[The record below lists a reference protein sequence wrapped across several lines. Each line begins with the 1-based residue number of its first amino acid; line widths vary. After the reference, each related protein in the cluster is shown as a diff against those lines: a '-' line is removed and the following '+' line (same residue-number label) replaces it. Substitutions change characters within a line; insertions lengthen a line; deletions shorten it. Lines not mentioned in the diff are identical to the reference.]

1 MRMMQQRSSGAIR
14 ASRRSVLVAAR
25 AGRQQPASQ
34 PPAKGSTV
42 RKPSAQPPQQP
53 AKGTVARRG
62 RDAATTSTTGGAK
75 LTAAERRQQAAAA
88 AQQQAGTRAAST
100 TAARRQAARQAGK
113 AADEGGAATSRRPTG
128 QEYFNVTGFPFPL
141 GPYFTRNTLR
151 REIERDTMWVFE
163 QTQALEFFSV
173 FTPVRMTVIK
183 LASGGLWVH
192 APVAPT
198 AECIRLLKEL
208 DAPVEYI
215 VLPTFAYEHKIFVGP
230 FSRRFPKA
238 KVYVAPYQWSFPLN
252 LPPQFFGIFPAG
264 ELRSDD
270 PEAPWAD
277 EIGQKVFVPPS
288 IGVNETVRFTEVAFF
303 HKRTRTLLVTDAVV
317 YVPEDPPEVIP
328 VPALLDIARDNA
340 LARFVAGGRSRAE
353 VAAIARPEPVE
364 DSREARRKGWARMAL
379 LVLYFG
385 PGDLLTPE
393 ASFAAI
399 SGRLFV
405 GPVVETLV
413 YSKIPKSVVEWVEDI
428 CGEWDFRQVVPCH
441 FEAPVKAGP
450 AEFRRAFAFAYE
462 QAEREGLL
470 PPRPEPQPPKPLP
483 LPLPGFLAG
492 LLGKLGGA
500 APAPAG
506 PGGVGPRPVVFPET
520 DMKTLNSLNN
530 SLLALGAVKR
540 NADLEA
546 AAKAA
551 AAAGLAA
558 GAGADADGEAA
569 KARAL
574 ADAAE
579 MEGSGAAAAAA
590 PPQPVGA
597 AERR

>member
-1 MRMMQQRSSGAIR
+1 MRMMQQRSSGGVR

-42 RKPSAQPPQQP
+42 RKPPAQPAQP
-53 AKGTVARRG
+53 AKAATTARRG
-62 RDAATTSTTGGAK
+62 REAATTSSGGSAK
-75 LTAAERRQQAAAA
+75 LTAAERRQQAAA
-88 AQQQAGTRAAST
+88 QQQSQSGTRAAST
-100 TAARRQAARQAGK
+100 TAARRQAARQAAK
-113 AADEGGAATSRRPTG
+113 AAEEGGASSRRPTG
-128 QEYFNVTGFPFPL
+128 QDYFNFTGFPFPL
-141 GPYFTRNTLR
+141 GPFFTRNTVR

-163 QTQALEFFSV
+163 QTQALDFFSV
-173 FTPVRMTVIK
+173 YTPVRMTVIK

-198 AECIRLLKEL
+198 AECVRLLKEL

-252 LPPQFFGIFPAG
+252 LPPQFFGIFPTG
-264 ELRSDD
+264 ELVSDD
-270 PEAPWAD
+270 PAAPWAE
-277 EIGQKVFVPPS
+277 EIGQKVFLPPS

-303 HKRTRTLLVTDAVV
+303 HKKTRTLLVTDAVV

-328 VPALLDIARDNA
+328 VPALLDLARDNY
-340 LARFVAGGRSRAE
+340 LAQFVAGGRSRAE

-428 CGEWDFRQVVPCH
+428 CGDWDFRQVVPCH

-470 PPRPEPQPPKPLP
+470 APRPEPEPPKPLP
-483 LPLPGFLAG
+483 LPLPGFLSG
-492 LLGKLGGA
+492 LLGKLVA

-530 SLLALGAVKR
+530 SLLFVGAVKR
-540 NADLEA
+540 NADLDAAKKAAEAEA
-546 AAKAA
+546 AAEAA
-551 AAAGLAA
+551 AAE
-558 GAGADADGEAA
+558 ADGEAA
-569 KARAL
+569 KARSMAE
-574 ADAAE
+574 AAE
-579 MEGSGAAAAAA
+579 MEATPAAR
-590 PPQPVGA
+590 QPVGA